1 MTNIGQIIKKLR
13 KERNLTQ
20 EELAEQ
26 LNVTAQ
32 AVSKWENGTGLPD
45 ISQVV
50 PLSNVFGVPTDVL
63 FGTQNVNRDEEVERI
78 IEEAS
83 APQRRHY
90 ETEEEEFQ
98 VSVKEY
104 ETYIDAL
111 KIYPNSIPL
120 LNAALGSGH
129 NLARDYAE
137 RGDHERAAELRKEC
151 IRQGNVILNT
161 STDIS
166 MILNTHRWL
175 VWTYCAMGDFVKA
188 EEHAEKMPHGFGNES
203 GMMKSWIKSASGDTD
218 GEIEAN
224 CNNLAGIF
232 SLLEDVIYYLGN
244 DYFRKGQYEDA
255 IRVYKTLDDLLP
267 IIYGNEEYTPPF
279 HTMFAGEL
287 IAGSYV
293 MLGKY
298 DEAVEWLWRQ
308 LEHIRKNAKHYNR
321 SEPLETPLLRACTFR
336 YFGESMNIRGHMDGL
351 DRPEFAVLHDHPRY
365 IELVETLASM
375 D

>member
-78 IEEAS
+78 IREAENM
-83 APQRRHY
+83 QRRHY
-90 ETEEEEFQ
+90 DTEEEQFQ
-98 VSVKEY
+98 VDVKEY
-104 ETYIDAL
+104 EIYMEAL
-111 KIYPNSIPL
+111 KTYPNSIPL
-120 LNAALGSGH
+120 LESALGSGY
-129 NLARDYAE
+129 NLSSEYKK
-137 RGDHERAAELRKEC
+137 RGDLERATELRKEC

-161 STDIS
+161 SKDINR
-166 MILNTHRWL
+166 ILTAHCWL
-175 VWTYCAMGDFVKA
+175 VWTYCSMRDFEKA
-188 EEHAEKMPHGFGNES
+188 EEHAEKMPHGFSNTRGL
-203 GMMKSWIKSASGDTD
+203 MKSWIKAASGDID
-218 GEIEAN
+218 GELKAE
-224 CNNLAGIF
+224 CDNLAGILA
-232 SLLEDVIYYLGN
+232 LLEDVIYRIGN
-244 DYFRKGQYEDA
+244 CYFGKEQYEDA
-255 IRVYKTLDDLLP
+255 IRVYKTLDALLP

-308 LEHIRKNAKHYNR
+308 FEHIRKNAKHYNR
-321 SEPLETPLLRACTFR
+321 SEPLETPLLRTCTFR
-336 YFGESMNIRGHMDGL
+336 FFGESMNIRGHMERL
-351 DRPEFAVLHDHPRY
+351 DHPEFAPLHDHPRF
-365 IELVETLASM
+365 IELVEKLAAM